1 MIYTEPQVIQNS
13 QLSINT
19 FPVKWSRLFWAILLI
34 KSKYCYC
41 LSPAYSTYC
50 ITLSMI
56 SSLKALKKKEK
67 ENLKVFI
74 CRYNH
79 HHLNRD
85 SLKVSL
91 IFSTLFLSS
100 SISIIWLIIILII
113 IISKPSLGMCQIKLK
128 AHYQKSV
135 TLIFTFQYDPTMNFR
150 LNIKLFTRTCICFE
164 TLHPISADFYTS

>member
-34 KSKYCYC
+34 KSEYCYC

-91 IFSTLFLSS
+91 LLSTLFLSS

-164 TLHPISADFYTS
+164 TLHPTSADFYTS

>member
-1 MIYTEPQVIQNS
+1 M
-13 QLSINT
+13 
-19 FPVKWSRLFWAILLI
+19 KWSRLFWAILLI

-74 CRYNH
+74 CQYNH

-91 IFSTLFLSS
+91 LFSTLFLSS

-150 LNIKLFTRTCICFE
+150 LNIKLFTRTCICVE
-164 TLHPISADFYTS
+164 TLHPTSADFYTS

>member
-1 MIYTEPQVIQNS
+1 M
-13 QLSINT
+13 
-19 FPVKWSRLFWAILLI
+19 KWSRLFWAILLI

-56 SSLKALKKKEK
+56 SSLKAVKKKKE

-79 HHLNRD
+79 HHLNRA
-85 SLKVSL
+85 SVKVSL
-91 IFSTLFLSS
+91 PFFTLLLSS
-100 SISIIWLIIILII
+100 SISIIWLIIIMIFII
-113 IISKPSLGMCQIKLK
+113 RKPSLGMCQIKLK
-128 AHYQKSV
+128 AHYQKPV
-135 TLIFTFQYDPTMNFR
+135 TLIFTFQFDPTMNFR

-164 TLHPISADFYTS
+164 TLHPTSADFYTS